1 MVVSADRAPYF
12 SDAGRRGGAVCHYD
26 PMQSRRGKGRPKGN
40 RNGPRRH
47 EEPLSGLREEK
58 GGNDED

>member
-1 MVVSADRAPYF
+1 MSGNNHTEIRKDLLIM
-12 SDAGRRGGAVCHYD
+12 DGDGR
-26 PMQSRRGKGRPKGN
+26 KKT
-40 RNGPRRH
+40 